1 MKTATVYFKIPSP
14 TDVFIGRP
22 YLLSRNEEA
31 INRYK
36 NPDNDPRG
44 PWKIADL
51 SVKTYSAKYDYS
63 IKTPSGRI
71 VYPPRGRCWVVSKE
85 TLDKLMQDNRI
96 WFGQDGN
103 NVPSLKKF
111 LSEVKKGVTPLTI
124 WKRKEVGDNQ
134 EARRTIRALFNDI
147 SFFDTPKS
155 IGLINRIATL
165 TTKKNDIILDFFS
178 GSATTAHAVMQLNAE
193 DGGNRKYIMVQLPEP
208 CPEESEAYKA
218 GFKNI
223 SEIGK
228 VGYAQGRVQ
237 QGLPVGCH
245 GCL

>member
-1 MKTATVYFKIPSP
+1 M
-14 TDVFIGRP
+14 
-22 YLLSRNEEA
+22 
-31 INRYK
+31 
-36 NPDNDPRG
+36 
-44 PWKIADL
+44 
-51 SVKTYSAKYDYS
+51 
-63 IKTPSGRI
+63 
-71 VYPPRGRCWVVSKE
+71 VSKE